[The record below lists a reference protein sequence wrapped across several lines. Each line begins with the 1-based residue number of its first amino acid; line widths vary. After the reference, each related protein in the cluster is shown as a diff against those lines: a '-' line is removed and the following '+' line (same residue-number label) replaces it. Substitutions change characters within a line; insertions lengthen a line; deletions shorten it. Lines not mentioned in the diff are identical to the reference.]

1 MLVWCLAVTAAS
13 MKTEPFIHLFLEAS
27 ALPVGPL
34 HILSLNQCEKGDSA
48 RMPCH
53 AVPGRNSFLQT
64 FSHSPQDDILLLSSG
79 SYFISAFS
87 FEHCPTPSSLTEK
100 TRR

>member
-13 MKTEPFIHLFLEAS
+13 MQTEPIIHLFLEAS

-48 RMPCH
+48 
-53 AVPGRNSFLQT
+53 
-64 FSHSPQDDILLLSSG
+64 
-79 SYFISAFS
+79 
-87 FEHCPTPSSLTEK
+87 
-100 TRR
+100 

>member
-13 MKTEPFIHLFLEAS
+13 MQTEPIIHLFLEAS

-53 AVPGRNSFLQT
+53 AVPGRSSFLQT
-64 FSHSPQDDILLLSSG
+64 FSHSPQGDVLLLSSRFLLHFCLLFQVL
-79 SYFISAFS
+79 SHAD
-87 FEHCPTPSSLTEK
+87 EHP
-100 TRR
+100 